1 MHRSIRRA
9 VAFVLVLAA
18 ALVGQDP
25 PPKKLGLPP
34 GLGLGQPL
42 VLLAGGIATLQ
53 VPPGMKYLDI
63 AATARIREGIWG
75 NAPDATV
82 QGMLVKDGF
91 DQQAEGRF
99 GVTVHWQPIGYVDA
113 AEWQNLDAEA
123 LLSAWRRQVEASNA
137 ERRARGDAPVEILG
151 MAAPPRSDA
160 AKGTATWAKRYRVGP
175 DELIAYESRAF
186 GRNGVFV
193 FKATGTKD
201 QLAELAAASEL
212 VVSRLSFQAGQ
223 RYADVAPSDPR
234 GRLEIATEI
243 AKGVWEQLPTFQRI
257 LLIVLALSALFGL
270 VRLIARV
277 FGR

>member
-1 MHRSIRRA
+1 
-9 VAFVLVLAA
+9 
-18 ALVGQDP
+18 
-25 PPKKLGLPP
+25 
-34 GLGLGQPL
+34 
-42 VLLAGGIATLQ
+42 
-53 VPPGMKYLDI
+53 MKDLDI

-175 DELIAYESRAF
+175 DGLHRRRVARVRAQRRLRVQGDGHEGPGPPSSPRPPSPSSRAF
-186 GRNGVFV
+186 RSRRAS
-193 FKATGTKD
+193 ATPTLHRATRG
-201 QLAELAAASEL
+201 AGWRSRPRSRRASGSS
-212 VVSRLSFQAGQ
+212 SR
-223 RYADVAPSDPR
+223 PS
-234 GRLEIATEI
+234 
-243 AKGVWEQLPTFQRI
+243 
-257 LLIVLALSALFGL
+257 SASCSSCW
-270 VRLIARV
+270 RSARCSDSS
-277 FGR
+277 G